1 MKKRVKGFGKRCLKD
16 FFLRRSAVFKRKRF
30 LGLGI
35 ETCYGKRGQ
44 SFLGEEK
51 MKSF

>member
-1 MKKRVKGFGKRCLKD
+1 MLRVSEKDVLKI
-16 FFLRRSAVFKRKRF
+16 FFLRQSGVFKRKRF